1 MTWEKG
7 QVRVG
12 AGGRPMPDPTRAPA
26 AVYPTEIVTEEK
38 PVSKQTTSSKSK
50 KTEKKSKK

>member
-26 AVYPTEIVTEEK
+26 AVYPTEIVEET
-38 PVSKQTTSSKSK
+38 PAGVTA
-50 KTEKKSKK
+50 

>member
-26 AVYPTEIVTEEK
+26 AVYPTEIVTEKK
-38 PVSKQTTSSKSK
+38 PVSKKTTSSKSK

>member
-12 AGGRPMPDPTRAPA
+12 AGGRPMPDP
-26 AVYPTEIVTEEK
+26 VIEKEK
-38 PVSKQTTSSKSK
+38 PVTPKKTSSSKSK
-50 KTEKKSKK
+50 KTEKKDENKE